1 MLTDVAHHGLMTE
14 PPFQYPH
21 DEGQLPPETHQQE
34 TAQFAVPSPQPSF
47 WQRYKAALLAGAL
60 VLVLVI
66 AGAVWAVAASS
77 TSEATPSASS
87 SPAPTSGAAKD
98 KGKDRP
104 VIRGTVTA
112 EDGDTWTVKTDKG
125 DTVQVTISD
134 ATKFGT
140 AKAPADKTKIT
151 VNSKVIVTGKNTDGK
166 VEARRIRL
174 PQS

>member
-1 MLTDVAHHGLMTE
+1 MSLMTE

-34 TAQFAVPSPQPSF
+34 TTQFAVPQQPQPSF
-47 WQRYKAALLAGAL
+47 WQRYKAALLAGGL
-60 VLVLVI
+60 VLALLI
-66 AGAVWAVAASS
+66 GGLVWAVAASS
-77 TSEATPSASS
+77 TSAATPPAPSS
-87 SPAPTSGAAKD
+87 SAPTSGAAKA

-140 AKAPADKTKIT
+140 VKEPIDKAKIT
-151 VNSKVIVTGKNTDGK
+151 LNSKVIVTGKNTDGK
-166 VEARRIRL
+166 VDAHRIRL